1 MTTTIQRYKKGT
13 YRKKDCARTPAMKQ
27 CPQVRGTVM
36 RARIVT
42 PRKPNSAKRPV
53 AKVVLVNK
61 KRVTAHIPGIGHTIR
76 RYSKVM
82 ISGVGA
88 RDLPGV
94 RYSLIRG
101 IMDFHG
107 LMKKKRRRS
116 IYGASQPETI
126 KKIRRKIKVKML
138 RQNAEEQKQKPKDQA
153 FELPTQFISETDEM
167 LLTGQIFKKT
177 KIEDKIE
184 LKIKNLEKKKS
195 MFINLFVISI
205 SYVNFNK
212 NFFKYK
218 KNRFF
223 NSIELITLLINSIY
237 TGYFFD
243 FISIDDNM
251 TKHEDKFRS

>member
-1 MTTTIQRYKKGT
+1 MTTIIQRYKKGT
-13 YRKKDCARTPAMKQ
+13 LRKKDCARTPAMKQ

-82 ISGVGA
+82 VGGVGA

-107 LMKKKRRRS
+107 LSKKKRRRS

-126 KKIRRKIKVKML
+126 KKIRRKIKIKML
-138 RQNAEEQKQKPKDQA
+138 KQSLDEQKQKPVTQDIVIPDQNLT
-153 FELPTQFISETDEM
+153 ESEKT
-167 LLTGQIFKKT
+167 LLVGQLFKNT
-177 KIEDKIE
+177 KVEDRIV
-184 LKIKNLEKKKS
+184 LKIKNLEKKKIYVFKFVFNVY
-195 MFINLFVISI
+195 FIC
-205 SYVNFNK
+205 
-212 NFFKYK
+212 
-218 KNRFF
+218 
-223 NSIELITLLINSIY
+223 
-237 TGYFFD
+237 
-243 FISIDDNM
+243 
-251 TKHEDKFRS
+251 KFS